1 VTVLE
6 KVVPS
11 GAALAQLVGFRFSAE
26 GGSGFRVSGNRR
38 AKSWSASGGNSDPPA
53 SEHLS

>member
-1 VTVLE
+1 MTVLE

-38 AKSWSASGGNSDPPA
+38 AKS
-53 SEHLS
+53 